1 MNLVTPK
8 GAAKCEHLFNKPA
21 YGLSTL
27 RFQMWF
33 DADVLDVQ
41 IELQCRYVGIFW
53 LGYCFGYFPKYW
65 ALFSIF
71 WSLCFL

>member
-8 GAAKCEHLFNKPA
+8 AAAKCDHLVNKPA

-41 IELQCRYVGIFW
+41 IELQCRYFGIC
-53 LGYCFGYFPKYW
+53 G
-65 ALFSIF
+65 
-71 WSLCFL
+71 